1 MTTPQISDRVAA
13 FLKTRTAAGR
23 LIFAIDA
30 TMSREQ
36 TWDMASRLQADMF
49 TQAGEIGGLEIQLI
63 YYRGVS
69 ECRASRWTNN
79 PQELA
84 NLMAGIMCRAGE
96 TQISKALAHIRKEHT
111 SEPVNAAIFIGDAC
125 EEVPPGPLYD
135 AAAKLGVPVFW
146 FQEGNDDEVEAIF
159 RELARITGGAY
170 CQFGSGAA
178 RQLGE
183 LLKAVAIFT
192 AGGRKALVNMNSSS
206 AKKLLLQLKS

>member
-13 FLKTRTAAGR
+13 FLKTHTAAAR

-49 TQAGEIGGLEIQLI
+49 TKAGEIGGLEIQLI

-84 NLMAGIMCRAGE
+84 NLMAGIACRAGE
-96 TQISKALAHIRKEHT
+96 TQIERVLAHIHKEHA
-111 SEPVNAAIFIGDAC
+111 SEPVNAAVFIGDAC

-135 AAAKLGVPVFW
+135 IAAKLGAPVFW
-146 FQEGNDDEVEAIF
+146 FQEGHDDEVEAIF
-159 RELARITGGAY
+159 HELARLTGGAY
-170 CQFGSGAA
+170 CQFNTGAA
-178 RQLGE
+178 RQLAE
-183 LLKAVAIFT
+183 LLRCVAAFA
-192 AGGRKALVNMNSSS
+192 AGGRKALADMNSAS
-206 AKKLLLQLKS
+206 ARKLLGQLK